1 MTRRIAATAANLLA
15 GQLVDSAVDYLKH
28 HDSEHT
34 RREYVKAHRDALITA
49 LNNQRDCLLAYFEQR
64 FAERREALQHFYD
77 ILHTA
82 VDNKDTTELQV
93 ALLGI
98 LGIIQDNPLADLA
111 EFRVQWNN
119 PDFFLEL

>member
-1 MTRRIAATAANLLA
+1 MIRRIAATATTLLA
-15 GQLVDSAVDYLKH
+15 GQLLDSAVDYLKH

-34 RREYVKAHRDALITA
+34 RREYVKSRRDALITA
-49 LNNQRDCLLAYFEQR
+49 LNNQRDFLIAYFEQR

-77 ILHTA
+77 LLHTA
-82 VDNKDTTELQV
+82 VDNKDTAQLQA
-93 ALLGI
+93 ALLGF

-119 PDFFLEL
+119 PDFSLEL